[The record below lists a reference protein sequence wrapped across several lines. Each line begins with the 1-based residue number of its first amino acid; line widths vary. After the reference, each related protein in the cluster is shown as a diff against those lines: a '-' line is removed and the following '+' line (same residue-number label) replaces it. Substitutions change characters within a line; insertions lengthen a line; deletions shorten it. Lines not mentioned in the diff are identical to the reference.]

1 MENKPLQECLMTG
14 KSTFY
19 PTPPGVFGVSPRA
32 NHYCHCM
39 HSGILYAYTSTDVCE
54 CVCVPPFYQL
64 SILVFLL
71 YFLSHLYLFIINIG
85 ILLI

>member
-19 PTPPGVFGVSPRA
+19 PTPPVSSASLPELTIIA
-32 NHYCHCM
+32 IVCIQEYYMHTQAQMFVKCM
-39 HSGILYAYTSTDVCE
+39 
-54 CVCVPPFYQL
+54 CVPPFYQL